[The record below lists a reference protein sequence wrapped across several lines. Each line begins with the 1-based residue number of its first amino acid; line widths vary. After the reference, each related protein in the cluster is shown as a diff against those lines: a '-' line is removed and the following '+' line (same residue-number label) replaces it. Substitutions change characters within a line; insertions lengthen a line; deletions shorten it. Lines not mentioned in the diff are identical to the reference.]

1 LPVHD
6 ITITCDQ
13 DEAAVL
19 RSALRH
25 WQTVGGC
32 HGPEYR
38 ACVRLLAA
46 LEPVLREVLGPEPPE
61 AGTEAETEP
70 GEAEQPP
77 APGKHLDLSERGPGW

>member
-13 DEAAVL
+13 NEAAVL
-19 RSALRH
+19 RRALRH

-61 AGTEAETEP
+61 EGTEP
-70 GEAEQPP
+70 GEAEQSPTP
-77 APGKHLDLSERGPGW
+77 RKHLDLSERGPGW